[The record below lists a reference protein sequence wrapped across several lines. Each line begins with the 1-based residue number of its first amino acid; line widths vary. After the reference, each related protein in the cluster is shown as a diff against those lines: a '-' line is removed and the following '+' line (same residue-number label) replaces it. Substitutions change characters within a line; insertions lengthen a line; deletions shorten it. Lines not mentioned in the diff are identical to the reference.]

1 MTVTLAHN
9 NYGKSRVR
17 LLRVT
22 RGENQHDIKDLTFW
36 IQFEGDFEAVHT
48 AGDNRKILTTD
59 TMKNTVY
66 VLAKQ
71 YPAEPI
77 EDFSMH
83 LIEHFL
89 TYNPQVSK
97 VRIVAAEKYWNR
109 IPVGG
114 GSHRFA
120 FTSAGNERRMS
131 EIEGV
136 RGSYTIRA
144 GIEDLIVLKTAK
156 SAFVGFLRDPYTT
169 LEDTRDRVLSTNLR
183 AHWLYQGDEI
193 PFSPTWHGVRQVLIN
208 TFADHDSQSL
218 QHTLYAM
225 GEAVLKSFDAIRE
238 IQFSLPNQHYNL
250 VDLKP
255 FGIENENEIFLPTDE
270 PYGLIEA
277 ILKKG
282 N

>member
-1 MTVTLAHN
+1 MTVSLVHN

-22 RGENQHDIKDLTFW
+22 RGENQHEIKDLTFW

-48 AGDNRKILTTD
+48 AGDNRKVLTTD

-97 VRIVAAEKYWNR
+97 VRVVAAEKYWNR
-109 IPVGG
+109 VPVGG
-114 GSHRFA
+114 GSHRSA
-120 FTSAGNERRMS
+120 FTGAGNERRMS
-131 EIEGV
+131 EIEGG
-136 RGSYTIRA
+136 RGGYTIRA

-156 SAFVGFLRDPYTT
+156 SAFEGFLRDPYTT

-255 FGIENENEIFLPTDE
+255 FGLENDNEVFLPTDE

-277 ILKKG
+277 TLKKG